1 MTIAGLPPA
10 AGRLVLIFT
19 TPRVAPGILTRFA
32 WEALDEAEH
41 VWARA
46 GEPQADAVAEAGVT
60 VTEPPHG
67 TEDLGRVARDLVDAA
82 KQGLVV
88 WLGSADGDPGLTD
101 AIADEVSR
109 GPGAP
114 DVELLLGS
122 YDVPGAALLDVVA
135 VMDRLRSPG
144 GCPWDAEQT
153 HESLAPYLLEEAHEA
168 VEAMETGDRTHLVEE
183 LGDVLLQVA
192 FHARVGQEDPD
203 SPFDIDDIAA
213 ALVAKLVR
221 RHPHVFADGDAATAS
236 EVESRWEEIK
246 SEEKPARERLLDG
259 VPAGMPALARAEKA
273 FSRARTRGGSAEL
286 DAVLAGDSDG
296 ARLLALVAELD
307 ARGVSAEAA
316 LRAAL
321 RDL

>member
-1 MTIAGLPPA
+1 
-10 AGRLVLIFT
+10 
-19 TPRVAPGILTRFA
+19 
-32 WEALDEAEH
+32 
-41 VWARA
+41 
-46 GEPQADAVAEAGVT
+46 
-60 VTEPPHG
+60 
-67 TEDLGRVARDLVDAA
+67 
-82 KQGLVV
+82 
-88 WLGSADGDPGLTD
+88 
-101 AIADEVSR
+101 
-109 GPGAP
+109 
-114 DVELLLGS
+114 
-122 YDVPGAALLDVVA
+122 
-135 VMDRLRSPG
+135 MDRLRSPG

-183 LGDVLLQVA
+183 LGDVLQVV

-273 FSRARTRGGSAEL
+273 FSRARKRGGSAEL
-286 DAVLAGDSDG
+286 DAVPRRRQRRGLAARAGRRARRPRGQRRGG
-296 ARLLALVAELD
+296 A
-307 ARGVSAEAA
+307 ARA

-321 RDL
+321 RDLQPAPRTQ